1 MQIGKIYA
9 RALIRMK
16 PHRIMQIWKYAHMQN
31 KALIRRQPHNPQPR
45 MANSSRLLRSVT
57 MIWICLLEQFLVR
70 VCSSQVGILANF
82 EGKILG
88 KWGHEQK
95 IRTKQ
100 QNN

>member
-70 VCSSQVGILANF
+70 VCSSQVGILAKF

-88 KWGHEQK
+88 EEEHEQK
-95 IRTKQ
+95 IRA
-100 QNN
+100 